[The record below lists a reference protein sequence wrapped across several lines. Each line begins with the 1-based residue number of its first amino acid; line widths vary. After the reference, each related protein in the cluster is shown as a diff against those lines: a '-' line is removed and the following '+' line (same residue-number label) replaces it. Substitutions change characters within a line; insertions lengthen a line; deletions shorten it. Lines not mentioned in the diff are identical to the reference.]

1 MKWEFD
7 NKRPIY
13 LQIVEQIK
21 LMIVSGEYNPGDKLK
36 SVRELAYDA
45 KVNPNTMQKALA
57 ELERDN
63 LVFANRTAGRFITD
77 DGDKIQHLK
86 YETAQCKVSDF
97 LRDMNQI
104 GYDTENVINIIKNYN
119 ERRQKNE

>member
-13 LQIVEQIK
+13 LQIVEHIK

-77 DGDKIQHLK
+77 DGDKIQQLK
-86 YETAQCKVSDF
+86 YETAQCKVSGF

-104 GYDTENVINIIKNYN
+104 GYNTEDVINIIKNYN
-119 ERRQKNE
+119 ERGQKNE

>member
-45 KVNPNTMQKALA
+45 KVNPNTMQRALA

-77 DGDKIQHLK
+77 DGDKIQQLK
-86 YETAQCKVSDF
+86 YETAQCKVSYF